1 MPETMRYV
9 WEAVLGIWTIL
20 SCILLQHEWQQ
31 NKRLRHLARTE
42 KTNANLYLEKWMT
55 AHKEKMAVDS
65 ELAAT
70 KMALEMEQKNMST
83 TQEHMKFYIDSC
95 RDLEKMLKESKET
108 DLSKRWVQQIQA
120 LEKAIERRN
129 YENRNLREAL
139 GKSKEEL
146 VDRLGEL
153 RDSYYKADA
162 GYYEAYRRLVDIEA
176 ALAQAKE
183 ELVKLQADYDNLQ
196 EFNEVTC
203 AGPQP
208 FGQQSAAFDPKIPNE
223 VYTTHN
229 TKQAGE

>member
-95 RDLEKMLKESKET
+95 RDLEK
-108 DLSKRWVQQIQA
+108 
-120 LEKAIERRN
+120 
-129 YENRNLREAL
+129 NL
-139 GKSKEEL
+139 
-146 VDRLGEL
+146 
-153 RDSYYKADA
+153 
-162 GYYEAYRRLVDIEA
+162 
-176 ALAQAKE
+176 QAKIE
-183 ELVKLQADYDNLQ
+183 EYERLQADYDNYR
-196 EFNEVTC
+196 EFSELTC

-208 FGQQSAAFDPKIPNE
+208 FGQLSAAHDPKIPNE
-223 VYTTHN
+223 VYEGESVR
-229 TKQAGE
+229 KQGEQ